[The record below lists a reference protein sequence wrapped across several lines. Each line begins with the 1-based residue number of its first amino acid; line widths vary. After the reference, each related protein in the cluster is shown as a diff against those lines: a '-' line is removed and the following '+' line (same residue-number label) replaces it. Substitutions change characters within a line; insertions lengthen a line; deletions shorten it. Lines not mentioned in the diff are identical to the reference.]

1 MIRKLAFSLLA
12 GLAIL
17 MLIGGGCAKLPAGES
32 KTTSVLMVI
41 APNDFR
47 EDTTIAPKEILEQKG
62 IKVVL
67 SSITLDEATG
77 VGGSKLKPEIK
88 ISEAEVKNYDAIV
101 IAGGRGVKEYLWGNQ
116 ELISLV
122 KEAYQNNMLVAA
134 ICFSPVIL
142 AQAGILKD
150 KQATVFNDAD
160 SISELENN
168 GVIYVND
175 SLVISGKIITG
186 RDPAS
191 AEDFATAIWQALA
204 VSSGHE

>member
-1 MIRKLAFSLLA
+1 VIRKLAFILLT
-12 GLAIL
+12 GLAMF
-17 MLIGGGCAKLPAGES
+17 MLISGGCAKLPAGES
-32 KTTSVLMVI
+32 KTNSVLMVI

-47 EDTTIAPKEILEQKG
+47 EDTTITPKEELEQKG
-62 IKVVL
+62 ITVIL
-67 SSITLDEATG
+67 SSTTLDEATG
-77 VGGSKLKPEIK
+77 VGGSKLKPQIK
-88 ISEAEVKNYDAIV
+88 ISEAQVKDYDAIV
-101 IAGGRGVKEYLWGNQ
+101 IAGGRGVKEYLWGDQ

-122 KEAYQNNMLVAA
+122 QEAYQNNRLVAA

-150 KQATVFNDAD
+150 KQATVFDDPD

-175 SLVISGKIITG
+175 SLVVSGKIITA

-191 AEDFATAIWQALA
+191 AQEFVTAIWQALTGN
-204 VSSGHE
+204 SGQE

>member
-1 MIRKLAFSLLA
+1 MIRKLAFILLT
-12 GLAIL
+12 GLA
-17 MLIGGGCAKLPAGES
+17 MFTLISGGCARLPAGES
-32 KTTSVLMVI
+32 KTTSLLMVI

-47 EDTTIAPKEILEQKG
+47 EDTTIGPKEILEQKG
-62 IKVVL
+62 ITVIL
-67 SSITLDEATG
+67 SSTTLDEATG
-77 VGGSKLKPEIK
+77 VGGSKLKPQIK
-88 ISEAEVKNYDAIV
+88 ISEAEVKNYDALV
-101 IAGGRGVKEYLWGNQ
+101 IAGGRGVKEYLWGDQ

-150 KQATVFNDAD
+150 KQATVFDDAD

-168 GVIYVND
+168 GAIYVND
-175 SLVISGKIITG
+175 SLVISGNIITA

-191 AEDFATAIWQALA
+191 AEEFATAIWQALA
-204 VSSGHE
+204 GNSGQE

>member
-1 MIRKLAFSLLA
+1 MIRKLAFILLT
-12 GLAIL
+12 GLAMF
-17 MLIGGGCAKLPAGES
+17 MLISGGCAKLPAGES
-32 KTTSVLMVI
+32 KTNSVLMVI

-47 EDTTIAPKEILEQKG
+47 EDTTITPKVQLEQKG
-62 IKVVL
+62 ITVIL
-67 SSITLDEATG
+67 SSTTLDEATG
-77 VGGSKLKPEIK
+77 VGGSKLKPQIK
-88 ISEAEVKNYDAIV
+88 ISEAQVKDYDAIV

-150 KQATVFNDAD
+150 KQATVFDDPD

-168 GVIYVND
+168 GAIYID
-175 SLVISGKIITG
+175 EGLVVSGKIITA

-191 AEDFATAIWQALA
+191 AREFVTAIWQALA
-204 VSSGHE
+204 GNSVQQ

>member
-1 MIRKLAFSLLA
+1 MIRKLAFILLT
-12 GLAIL
+12 GLAMF
-17 MLIGGGCAKLPAGES
+17 MLISGGCAKLPAGES
-32 KTTSVLMVI
+32 KTNSVLMVI

-47 EDTTIAPKEILEQKG
+47 EDTTITPKEELEQKG
-62 IKVVL
+62 ITVIL
-67 SSITLDEATG
+67 SSTTLDEATG
-77 VGGSKLKPEIK
+77 VGGSKLKPQIK
-88 ISEAEVKNYDAIV
+88 ISEAQVKDYDAIV
-101 IAGGRGVKEYLWGNQ
+101 IAGGRGVKEYLWGDQ

-122 KEAYQNNMLVAA
+122 QEAYQNNRLVAA

-150 KQATVFNDAD
+150 KQATVFDDPD

-175 SLVISGKIITG
+175 SLVVSGKIITA

-191 AEDFATAIWQALA
+191 AQEFVTAIWQALTGN
-204 VSSGHE
+204 SGQE

>member
-1 MIRKLAFSLLA
+1 M
-12 GLAIL
+12 L
-17 MLIGGGCAKLPAGES
+17 MLISGGCAKMPAGES
-32 KTTSVLMVI
+32 KTKSVLMVI

-62 IKVVL
+62 IRVIL
-67 SSITLDEATG
+67 SSTTLDEATG

-88 ISEAEVKNYDAIV
+88 ISEAKVKNYDAIV
-101 IAGGRGVKEYLWGNQ
+101 IAGGRGVKEYLWGDP

-122 KEAYQNNMLVAA
+122 KEAYQNDRLVAA

-175 SLVISGKIITG
+175 SLVVSGKIITA

-191 AEDFATAIWQALA
+191 AQDFVTAIWQALA
-204 VSSGHE
+204 GNPGQE

>member
-1 MIRKLAFSLLA
+1 VIRKLAFILLT
-12 GLAIL
+12 GLAMF

-32 KTTSVLMVI
+32 KTKSVLMVI

-47 EDTTIAPKEILEQKG
+47 EDTTITPKEILEQKG
-62 IKVVL
+62 ITVIL
-67 SSITLDEATG
+67 SSTTLDEATG
-77 VGGSKLKPEIK
+77 VGGSKLKPQIK
-88 ISEAEVKNYDAIV
+88 ISEAKVKDYDAIV
-101 IAGGRGVKEYLWGNQ
+101 IAGGRGVKEYLWGDQ

-122 KEAYQNNMLVAA
+122 KEAYQNNRLVAA

-150 KQATVFNDAD
+150 KQATVFDDPD

-175 SLVISGKIITG
+175 SLVVSGKIITA

-191 AEDFATAIWQALA
+191 AQEFVAAIWQAL
-204 VSSGHE
+204 SGNSG

>member
-1 MIRKLAFSLLA
+1 MF
-12 GLAIL
+12 
-17 MLIGGGCAKLPAGES
+17 MLISGGCAKLPAEES
-32 KTTSVLMVI
+32 KTKSVLMVI

-47 EDTTIAPKEILEQKG
+47 EDTTIAPKEMLEQKG
-62 IKVVL
+62 IRVIL
-67 SSITLDEATG
+67 SSTTLEEATG

-101 IAGGRGVKEYLWGNQ
+101 IAGGRGVKEYLWGDQ

-122 KEAYQNNMLVAA
+122 KEAYENDRLVAA

-150 KQATVFNDAD
+150 KQATVFNDTD

-168 GVIYVND
+168 DVIYVND
-175 SLVISGKIITG
+175 SLVVSGKIITA
-186 RDPAS
+186 REPAS
-191 AEDFATAIWQALA
+191 AQDFVTAIWQGLA
-204 VSSGHE
+204 GNSGQE

>member
-1 MIRKLAFSLLA
+1 MIRKLAFILLT
-12 GLAIL
+12 GLA
-17 MLIGGGCAKLPAGES
+17 MFTLISGGCARLPAGES
-32 KTTSVLMVI
+32 KTTSLLMVI

-47 EDTTIAPKEILEQKG
+47 EDTTIGPKEILEQKG
-62 IKVVL
+62 ITVIL
-67 SSITLDEATG
+67 SSTTLDEATG
-77 VGGSKLKPEIK
+77 VGGSKLKPQIK

-101 IAGGRGVKEYLWGNQ
+101 LAGGRGVKEYLWGDQ

-150 KQATVFNDAD
+150 KQATVFDDAD

-168 GVIYVND
+168 GAIYVND
-175 SLVISGKIITG
+175 SLVISGNIITA

-191 AEDFATAIWQALA
+191 AEEFATAIWQALA
-204 VSSGHE
+204 GNSGQE